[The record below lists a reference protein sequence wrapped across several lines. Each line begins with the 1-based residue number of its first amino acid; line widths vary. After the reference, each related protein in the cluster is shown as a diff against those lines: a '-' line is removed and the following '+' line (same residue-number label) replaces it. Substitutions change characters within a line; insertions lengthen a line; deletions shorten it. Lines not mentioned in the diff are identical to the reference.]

1 MRVHAPVYKAQAYI
15 KALTGITVYAP
26 LEDERGR
33 VVFAI
38 APRHMLQMALSIKE
52 KLSSGEILR
61 SEFERTAH
69 YIADTIILDK
79 YKTIQLKYMYGSTK
93 ATISLIDTEDVYDDE
108 DDDDMGYDDSSY
120 DGLGYPV

>member
-1 MRVHAPVYKAQAYI
+1 MKVHAPVYKAQDYI

-38 APRHMLQMALSIKE
+38 APRHMLQMTLSIKE
-52 KLSSGEILR
+52 KLSEILR

-108 DDDDMGYDDSSY
+108 DDGDFGYDDSSY